1 MSYSVFLGAPLIP
14 LPPKAADEKTLCEH
28 KWKEPVKAP
37 VAQRPCDIG
46 LFSDDSKQG
55 DLF

>member
-14 LPPKAADEKTLCEH
+14 LPPKAADEKRVAER
-28 KWKEPVKAP
+28 KWQEPAKAP
-37 VAQRPCDIG
+37 APQRPCDIG